1 MRRGDVGNKKLG
13 AVGIRACIRHAQ
25 DAGTIVLEA
34 QRARFIVE
42 AVAGA
47 AASCA
52 GWVTTLN
59 HKRLILDNAVERY
72 TIVETIT
79 RQKHEIVH
87 GDGRFLRIHLDVT
100 LALAGV
106 ETRGVVL
113 LWVDL
118 HRGGTP

>member
-1 MRRGDVGNKKLG
+1 
-13 AVGIRACIRHAQ
+13 
-25 DAGTIVLEA
+25 
-34 QRARFIVE
+34 
-42 AVAGA
+42 
-47 AASCA
+47 CA

-59 HKRLILDNAVERY
+59 HKRRILDNAVERY

-87 GDGRFLRIHLDVT
+87 GDGRFLRIQLDVK

-113 LWVDL
+113 LRVDL
-118 HRGGTP
+118 HRGGTAVLLVHCNSLRIVNTAHQHIRICTSFQSACIPFPLYDKT